1 MIISWK
7 QLLININSKKDR
19 RQKKRNT
26 KLFKKALSMVIAAA
40 MTVTVC
46 QTVTFA
52 GANENLKE
60 VSTYEAG
67 NNETY
72 KYLYAGL
79 TWQEY
84 WANEGVY
91 EAGNVQASQETDSRG
106 EYDKGA
112 FDAVSRATTN
122 HGIHRGSSQCSTT
135 IYDEDGNTYDVLYWE
150 TDSNGKGTSKCV
162 LTDGRVIDFVKGTIT
177 YTDGTS
183 AKKIKLTFKKVTG
196 AKKYTVQFS
205 TTNKFKKVLYTK
217 TVKNTK
223 VTIASNKLKN
233 KKKLYVRVKAVGA
246 KKWSKVVKVKIKK

>member
-7 QLLININSKKDR
+7 QLLININSQKDR

-84 WANEGVY
+84 WANESVY

-112 FDAVSRATTN
+112 FDAISRATTN
-122 HGIHRGSSQCSTT
+122 HGIHRGSFQCSTT

-183 AKKIKLTFKKVTG
+183 AKK
-196 AKKYTVQFS
+196 
-205 TTNKFKKVLYTK
+205 
-217 TVKNTK
+217 
-223 VTIASNKLKN
+223 
-233 KKKLYVRVKAVGA
+233 
-246 KKWSKVVKVKIKK
+246 WSKVVKVKIKK